1 MKETQSVVKPKV
13 LISNTTKSNLNKL
26 IYKVSSNTPSSS
38 LGQNAQLTYKKPGVI
53 INQSHLKN
61 SGGSVQVD
69 SSVSNMNLYN
79 VKNHKV
85 VVSQESMSN
94 KGNQILNQMNSINKS
109 NTTSTTINNKNSQIY
124 TLSSQVKIGSIVKK
138 ESEKEKEKEK
148 KVQNNNY
155 NINLNLNFITPKSIN
170 TKNLVISSMS
180 STNKEKNCLV
190 DYGQNLKNQIRF
202 PSSVKGQTKINFLGN
217 K

>member
-1 MKETQSVVKPKV
+1 MKETPSAVKPKV

-26 IYKVSSNTPSSS
+26 IYKASTNTPSSS

-53 INQSHLKN
+53 INQSHMKN
-61 SGGSVQVD
+61 SGGSVLVD

-94 KGNQILNQMNSINKS
+94 KGNQILNQMNSIYKS
-109 NTTSTTINNKNSQIY
+109 NTTSTTNNNKNNQIY
-124 TLSSQVKIGSIVKK
+124 TLSNQAKVGNIVKK
-138 ESEKEKEKEK
+138 EVESEKEK

-180 STNKEKNCLV
+180 STNKEKTCLA